1 VNRLLRSL
9 GLASLLSLLVPTVA
23 SAAEAVDLGEEK
35 VTQAMFIL
43 IIALV
48 LILALAVA
56 FEQRKQGKD
65 H

>member
-1 VNRLLRSL
+1 MLRSL
-9 GLASLLSLLVPTVA
+9 GAAALLSLAVPAVA
-23 SAAEAVDLGEEK
+23 GAAEATELGEEK
-35 VTQAMFIL
+35 VTQAMFVL

-48 LILALAVA
+48 IILALAVA